1 MKTNVESR
9 VFSITTLSA
18 TLPGAEGGKA
28 EETRLVTLAQLRA
41 SAAPPP
47 GPSLRLQESIDL
59 MLDGREDDAG
69 AQERAHLHR
78 SW

>member
-28 EETRLVTLAQLRA
+28 EETRLHPRTAESIYR
-41 SAAPPP
+41 PPP
-47 GPSLRLQESIDL
+47 RLQEGIDL
-59 MLDGREDDAG
+59 MLHGREDDAG
-69 AQERAHLHR
+69 AHERAHLHR